1 MEPAVSAAEVVEL
14 QLHAPD
20 DDDDDEDD
28 DVCRFMIDSERLR
41 VQALYE
47 IGNRGFWIFTVY
59 CTCTCMY
66 NIIIFVPFLLLALQC
81 RLPHTLCNLHVHQ
94 KS

>member
-1 MEPAVSAAEVVEL
+1 MTIFLVGGLMEPAVSAAEVVEL

-20 DDDDDEDD
+20 DDEEEE

-47 IGNRGFWIFTVY
+47 IGNRGF
-59 CTCTCMY
+59 
-66 NIIIFVPFLLLALQC
+66 
-81 RLPHTLCNLHVHQ
+81 R
-94 KS
+94 